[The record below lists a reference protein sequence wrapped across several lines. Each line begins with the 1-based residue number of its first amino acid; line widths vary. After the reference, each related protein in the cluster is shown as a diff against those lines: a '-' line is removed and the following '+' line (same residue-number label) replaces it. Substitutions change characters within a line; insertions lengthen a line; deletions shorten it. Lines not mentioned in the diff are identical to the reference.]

1 MSDKSGQATALTAFN
16 RLESGREDVE
26 RYLRDLPRGPES
38 PLARLPR
45 LHFARWVVIDRLPPD
60 PPEPDELDQPYL
72 LFTAC
77 VDGDTRAFARELGER
92 LRPELDSIWGRCAGY
107 PGAADAVAF
116 ADWLLDHHV
125 PTSFFVAAY
134 GKSTVQDVR
143 NSLAAREQVLGFAL
157 RAQKLAPAQRLDA
170 FKAAF
175 PA

>member
-1 MSDKSGQATALTAFN
+1 MSDRSGQASALTAFN
-16 RLESGREDVE
+16 RLDSGREEVE
-26 RYLRDLPRGPES
+26 RYLRELPRGSES

-60 PPEPDELDQPYL
+60 PPEPDVLDRPYL

-92 LRPELDSIWGRCAGY
+92 LRPELDSIWGRCTGY
-107 PGAADAVAF
+107 PGAGDAAAF

-125 PTSFFVAAY
+125 PTTFFVAAY
-134 GKSTVQDVR
+134 GKSTIQDVR
-143 NSLAAREQVLGFAL
+143 NSLAAREQFLGFAL
-157 RAQKLAPAQRLDA
+157 RARKLAPAQRLDA

>member
-26 RYLRDLPRGPES
+26 RYLRDLPRGSES
-38 PLARLPR
+38 PLARLPHV
-45 LHFARWVVIDRLPPD
+45 HFARWVVIDRLPAD
-60 PPEPDELDQPYL
+60 PPEPDVLDQPYL

-107 PGAADAVAF
+107 PGAGDAAAF

-157 RAQKLAPAQRLDA
+157 RAQSMDPARRLDA

>member
-1 MSDKSGQATALTAFN
+1 VL
-16 RLESGREDVE
+16 
-26 RYLRDLPRGPES
+26 
-38 PLARLPR
+38 
-45 LHFARWVVIDRLPPD
+45 DR
-60 PPEPDELDQPYL
+60 PYL

-107 PGAADAVAF
+107 PGAADAAAF

-134 GKSTVQDVR
+134 GKSTIQDVR
-143 NSLAAREQVLGFAL
+143 NSLAAREQFLGFAL
-157 RAQKLAPAQRLDA
+157 RARKLAPAQRLDA